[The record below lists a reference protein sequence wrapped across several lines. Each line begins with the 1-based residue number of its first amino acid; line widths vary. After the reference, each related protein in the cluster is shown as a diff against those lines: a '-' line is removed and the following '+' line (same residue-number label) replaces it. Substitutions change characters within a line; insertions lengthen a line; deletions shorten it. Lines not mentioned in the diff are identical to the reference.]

1 MSLRNIAVVLLQL
14 AGAGMLPAAMA
25 GLPSGRMGSASH
37 EPQHLGAKTL
47 SGLDLGCVEI
57 HEMKAKDERIHH
69 SGDDKLPAL
78 AHSIMQFHC
87 MPSPPVNTNLWVSLT
102 Y

>member
-1 MSLRNIAVVLLQL
+1 MVLPQL
-14 AGAGMLPAAMA
+14 ARAGMLPAAMP
-25 GLPSGRMGSASH
+25 GLPRGCMGSASH

-57 HEMKAKDERIHH
+57 HEMKAKDGRIYP

-78 AHSIMQFHC
+78 AYSIMQFHA
-87 MPSPPVNTNLWVSLT
+87 MPRPPVETNLWVSLT
-102 Y
+102 